1 MGIILKRNI
10 SESAIVGLWEINE
23 TVDELFSNVRLNDEE
38 NELYKGFCTDLRKQ
52 HWLSYRNLLRELITP
67 EEYSHVNYDEV
78 GKPYLQFKSHHLSV
92 SHAGKFSAAIIN
104 KNSLVGIDIEKV
116 HPKIHKIVH
125 KFLSEAEMKN
135 ISPANDIDSLYVCWG
150 AKEALYKLYGKK
162 NLLFIENILLDPF
175 VYNGAGDIT
184 GTISTN
190 DFTQKFNLH
199 YEKTGDYMLVFTL
212 D

>member
-1 MGIILKRNI
+1 
-10 SESAIVGLWEINE
+10 
-23 TVDELFSNVRLNDEE
+23 
-38 NELYKGFCTDLRKQ
+38 
-52 HWLSYRNLLRELITP
+52 
-67 EEYSHVNYDEV
+67 VNYDEV

-92 SHAGKFSAAIIN
+92 SHAGKFSAAIVN

-125 KFLSEAEMKN
+125 KFLSEKEIMN

-162 NLLFIENILLDPF
+162 NLLFIENILLDSF
-175 VYNGAGDIT
+175 VYSGSGDIT

-190 DFTQKFNLH
+190 EFKQKFNLH
-199 YEKTGDYMLVFTL
+199 YEKLQDYMLVYTT